1 MTLRRGRGGPPRAP
15 RLVLRFAL
23 LTGVS
28 LAIASVAIFVMVRG
42 FVTAQA
48 RDAVEQNTRFVA
60 EAVLSRELAPGDF
73 ERRPSPA
80 RRGPSSGSSDSR

>member
-1 MTLRRGRGGPPRAP
+1 MTLRRRPGGRPRAP
-15 RLVLRFAL
+15 RLVLRFTL

-42 FVTAQA
+42 FVTSQA

-60 EAVLSRELAPGDF
+60 AGRALPG
-73 ERRPSPA
+73 A
-80 RRGPSSGSSDSR
+80 RAR